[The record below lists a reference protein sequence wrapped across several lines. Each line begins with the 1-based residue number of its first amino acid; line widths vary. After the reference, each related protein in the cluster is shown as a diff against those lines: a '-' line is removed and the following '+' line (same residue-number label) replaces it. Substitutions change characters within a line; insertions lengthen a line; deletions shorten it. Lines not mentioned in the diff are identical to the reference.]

1 MSMSYKHLRFTL
13 ENRDYPYGKIT
24 PIWTENRRE
33 GFSAEDLLSKGI
45 YPRKNMDRE
54 ILAEMLIQ
62 AFGSLNHSFEADHGV
77 YFASPESI
85 PSMDWSA
92 MISIIA
98 VVWETVPEKSHPLRQ
113 VKDGLKT
120 LMISYINAYSAL
132 INAGLRG
139 DSGGMKME
147 CTYIPES
154 LWQIFTTE
162 GLASKWMFEV
172 QRTRAIVASGS
183 DIAWAI

>member
-1 MSMSYKHLRFTL
+1 MSYKYLRFTL
-13 ENRDYPYGKIT
+13 ENREYPYGKIT
-24 PIWTENRRE
+24 PIWSDSHRGD
-33 GFSAEDLLSKGI
+33 GFCAEDLLGKGI
-45 YPRKNMDRE
+45 YPRKNMDRQL
-54 ILAEMLIQ
+54 LAEMLIQ
-62 AFGSLNHSFEADHGV
+62 AFGCLNHSWEANHGV

-85 PSMDWSA
+85 PSVDWSA

-98 VVWETVPEKSHPLRQ
+98 VVWESCPETSHSLRQ

-120 LMISYINAYSAL
+120 LMISYITGYSAL

-147 CTYIPES
+147 CTYIPEE

-162 GLASKWMFEV
+162 GLSSKWIFEV
-172 QRTRAIVASGS
+172 NRTRAIVASGK